1 MIYRAYRQSTAL
13 EDNTEPKEP
22 LGTKKTAGLSMHNA
36 QATRRR

>member
-22 LGTKKTAGLSMHNA
+22 LGTKTAGLSMHNA